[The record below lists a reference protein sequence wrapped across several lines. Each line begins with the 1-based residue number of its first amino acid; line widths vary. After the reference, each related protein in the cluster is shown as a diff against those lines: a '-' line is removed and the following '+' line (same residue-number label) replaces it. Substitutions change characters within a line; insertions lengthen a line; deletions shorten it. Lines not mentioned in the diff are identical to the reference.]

1 MRLLY
6 QILLALSS
14 RKKYSYSSLFTV
26 YCKLSKGVDILK
38 FKKYDVI
45 IVGTGISGIYTALNL
60 DEEANVLMLS
70 KKELTLCNSALA
82 QGGVAAVMDKD
93 NDNQELHIRDTL
105 IAGQYKNNLDNVKIL
120 VEQGPNDVKRLAD
133 VYGVD
138 FDRNADGS
146 LALTL
151 EGGHSRRR
159 IAHHKDTTG
168 FEIETN
174 LIEQVQKLKNVSV
187 INHSVLC
194 RLERRDGMFFAD
206 IIVNDENDRELRHEY
221 YCSKNVVLATGGIG
235 RVYDYTTNSA
245 IATGD
250 GIQLAY
256 NLGAKIANLSY
267 VQFHPTAFADRKNQE
282 CFLISEAVRGEGAY
296 LLNCNKERFMPN
308 YEPERKELA
317 PRDVVSSCIMQEE
330 KKTGSNEFWLDIS
343 YKDPEF
349 VKNRFPMIYKNVLEK
364 GYDMTKEPIPI
375 YPCQHYLM
383 GGINVDGKGATN
395 IEGLYAA
402 GECSHTGVHGKNR
415 LASNSLLEALVFS
428 RLIAEDINSRL
439 DKNST
444 SEIEYDMPEPD
455 KFTEEVPKGIA
466 AEVRHIMQSA
476 YFVFPNYPEAEKG
489 LKRITE
495 LKNMLDKGGFKI
507 TSEFVET
514 KSLVTVAYIILTEV
528 LERKDEK

>member
-1 MRLLY
+1 ML
-6 QILLALSS
+6 
-14 RKKYSYSSLFTV
+14 
-26 YCKLSKGVDILK
+26 
-38 FKKYDVI
+38 
-45 IVGTGISGIYTALNL
+45 IVGTGISGIYAALNL
-60 DEEANVLMLS
+60 DPKLKILMLS
-70 KKELTLCNSALA
+70 KRELTLCNSALA
-82 QGGVAAVMDKD
+82 QGGVAAVMDSK
-93 NDNQELHIRDTL
+93 NDDYELHIKDTL

-120 VEQGPNDVKRLAD
+120 VEQGPRDVERL
-133 VYGVD
+133 VEKYGVD

-168 FEIETN
+168 FEIETA
-174 LIEQVQKLKNVSV
+174 LIKQVQELKNVDV
-187 INHSVLC
+187 INNSVLC
-194 RLERRDGMFFAD
+194 RLERKDDIFFAD
-206 IIVNDENDRELRHEY
+206 VIVDNVEGGKKDHEY
-221 YCSKNVVLATGGIG
+221 YCADSVILATGGIG
-235 RVYDYTTNSA
+235 RVYDFTTNSA

-256 NLGAKIANLSY
+256 NLGAEIKNLSY
-267 VQFHPTAFADRKNQE
+267 IQFHPTAFADKKNRE

-317 PRDVVSSCIMQEE
+317 PRDVVSKDIMEE
-330 KKTGSNEFWLDIS
+330 QKRTGSDEFWLDIS

-349 VKNRFPMIYKNVLEK
+349 VKNRFPMIYNKVLEK

-395 IEGLYAA
+395 IAGLYAA
-402 GECSHTGVHGKNR
+402 GECSHTGVHGANR

-428 RLIAEDINSRL
+428 RLIAENINAHERT
-439 DKNST
+439 DNRA
-444 SEIEYDMPEPD
+444 EIEYPMSSPD
-455 KFTEEVPKGIA
+455 GNELPHGIKT
-466 AEVRHIMQSA
+466 EVRHIMQKA
-476 YFVFPNYPEAEKG
+476 YFVFPNYDEAEKG

-495 LKNMLDKGGFKI
+495 LKKQLENGGYAI
-507 TSEFVET
+507 TPEFVET
-514 KSLVTVAYIILTEV
+514 KSIVTCAYIILSEV